1 MFKKNINVMYNLVD
15 KTASSLLFQRVDAVT
30 VPALRG
36 VRDKE
41 VRVIK
46 CNGVS
51 PLHTVQKPPVYTL
64 PSADYMSQV
73 VVLGESPLSLQ
84 LLLILSSCSSVL
96 TVPHSLRMRCRLT
109 FSPLVAV
116 QYPPPTNPPFLA
128 YKNYIHF

>member
-1 MFKKNINVMYNLVD
+1 MFKKYINVMYNFVD
-15 KTASSLLFQRVDAVT
+15 KTALYLLFQRVDAVT

-73 VVLGESPLSLQ
+73 VVLGELSIQRHLV
-84 LLLILSSCSSVL
+84 SSCCSY
-96 TVPHSLRMRCRLT
+96 SLLAHP
-109 FSPLVAV
+109 SYLPLIACE
-116 QYPPPTNPPFLA
+116 
-128 YKNYIHF
+128 